1 MNIKEATCWI
11 RQDSLNALAHSAH
24 CIARDLNDER
34 NNVSVNVD
42 LTDEQIKRVASF
54 ISVEL
59 EAHAI
64 ELINKE
70 LSYAR
75 RLGNEY

>member
-1 MNIKEATCWI
+1 MDIKQATDCI
-11 RQDSLNALAHSAH
+11 RQDSLNALAYSAR
-24 CIARDLNDER
+24 CIAHDLNNER
-34 NNVSVNVD
+34 NSISVNVD